1 MNSAPI
7 KTTLLPY
14 SEAPHQTML
23 PLQNWLSGFEFKSLN
38 THVVLAS
45 NDKGVVVSACY
56 IKIDDAFLITAME
69 INPKATVEEKKE
81 ADDGIALLL
90 EQQAQIAGVTQ
101 LLMVK
106 PGGNEAEVV
115 ATYTPR
121 ITQVKEL
128 QAPAHAAY
136 NIN

>member
-1 MNSAPI
+1 MNSTPI

-14 SEAPHQTML
+14 SEAPHQTMV
-23 PLQNWLSGFEFKSLN
+23 PLQNWLSGFEFKSL
-38 THVVLAS
+38 TPQVALAS
-45 NDKGVVVSACY
+45 NDKGVIVSACY

-69 INPKATVEEKKE
+69 VNPKATAEEKKE
-81 ADDGIALLL
+81 ASNGIDLLL
-90 EQQAQIAGVTQ
+90 EQQAHLAGVTQ

-121 ITQVKEL
+121 ITQVSKL
-128 QAPAHAAY
+128 QLLSHVVY
-136 NIN
+136 VN